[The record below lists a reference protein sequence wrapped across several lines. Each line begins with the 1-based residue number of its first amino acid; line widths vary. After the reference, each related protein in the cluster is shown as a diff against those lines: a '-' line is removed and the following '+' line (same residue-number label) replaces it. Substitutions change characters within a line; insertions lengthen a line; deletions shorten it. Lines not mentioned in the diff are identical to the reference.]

1 MGQQFSINSSNPR
14 VILNKYVNINDISI
28 CEMCGQ
34 KILKLK
40 ICNLCKEKLI
50 RKRLKNIG
58 FI

>member
-14 VILNKYVNINDISI
+14 VILNKDVNINDISI